1 MIEFYVNI
9 CMFIYLHVTWT
20 VMELASCIPYAL
32 GHLRTVGV
40 SAWDEFRENGFG
52 GLSKT
57 KNDRRVVH
65 TKNINSRRRP
75 N

>member
-1 MIEFYVNI
+1 
-9 CMFIYLHVTWT
+9 
-20 VMELASCIPYAL
+20 MELASCIPYAL
-32 GHLRTVGV
+32 GHPRTVGV
-40 SAWDEFRENGFG
+40 SARDESRENGFG

-65 TKNINSRRRP
+65 TKNINRRRRP

>member
-1 MIEFYVNI
+1 
-9 CMFIYLHVTWT
+9 
-20 VMELASCIPYAL
+20 MELTSCIPYAL
-32 GHLRTVGV
+32 GHSKTVGV
-40 SAWDEFRENGFG
+40 SAWDEFRENDFG

-65 TKNINSRRRP
+65 TKTINRRRRP

>member
-1 MIEFYVNI
+1 
-9 CMFIYLHVTWT
+9 
-20 VMELASCIPYAL
+20 MELTSYIPYVL
-32 GHLRTVGV
+32 GHPRTVGV
-40 SAWDEFRENGFG
+40 SAWDGSRENGFG

-65 TKNINSRRRP
+65 TKNINRRRRP

>member
-1 MIEFYVNI
+1 
-9 CMFIYLHVTWT
+9 MFIYLIVLYT

-32 GHLRTVGV
+32 GHPRTVGV
-40 SAWDEFRENGFG
+40 SALYESRENGFR

-65 TKNINSRRRP
+65 TKNINRKRRP